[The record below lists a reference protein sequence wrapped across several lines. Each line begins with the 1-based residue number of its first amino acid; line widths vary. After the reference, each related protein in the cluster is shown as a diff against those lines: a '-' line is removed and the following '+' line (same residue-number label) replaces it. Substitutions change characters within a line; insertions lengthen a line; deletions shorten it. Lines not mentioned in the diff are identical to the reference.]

1 VQQQSVNQGYANEVM
16 KLFSEEKFMKSTE
29 TQKKH
34 MVGSFIFPHVGQMV
48 GDEISPKVT
57 GMIIDLPL
65 GDLNYSVSSFDTLQA
80 KVRSAVQLLIDTKFL
95 DGEVLSK
102 VPIAKMLVKSQQS
115 TQQAQAY
122 WKRIVEDWL

>member
-122 WKRIVEDWL
+122 